1 MSRPAVF
8 LDRDGVINI
17 DKGYVYKISDF
28 EWVEDAKEAIKY
40 IKNKGFFVFVVTN
53 QSGIS
58 RGYYDEK
65 DIEKLHAY
73 INSELLKI
81 DALVDDFFYSPFHP
95 NIKND
100 KYEKFKDL
108 RKPNI
113 GMLEI
118 AVKKWPVIIKDSFLI
133 GDKDS
138 DIECANN
145 FGIEGFLYKE
155 GSLLNFVKEIIT

>member
-8 LDRDGVINI
+8 LDRDGVINL
-17 DKGYVYKISDF
+17 DKEYVYKISDF
-28 EWVEDAKEAIKY
+28 EWVEDSKEAIKY

-65 DIEKLHAY
+65 DVEKLHAY

>member
-8 LDRDGVINI
+8 LDRDGVINL
-17 DKGYVYKISDF
+17 DKGYVYKINDF
-28 EWVEDAKEAIKY
+28 EWIDGSKEAIKY
-40 IKNKGFFVFVVTN
+40 IKNMGFFVFVVTN

-65 DIEKLHAY
+65 DVEKLHKY

-81 DALVDDFFYSPFHP
+81 DTSIDEFFYSPFHP
-95 NIKND
+95 DIKND
-100 KYEKFKDL
+100 KYKKFKNL

-113 GMLEI
+113 GMLEN
-118 AVKKWPVIIKDSFLI
+118 AVKKWPVNIKDSLLI
-133 GDKDS
+133 GDKAS

-145 FGIEGFLYKE
+145 FGIKGFLYKE
-155 GSLLNFVKEIIT
+155 GNLLNFVKEVII

>member
-8 LDRDGVINI
+8 LDRDGVINL
-17 DKGYVYKISDF
+17 DKEYVYKISDF
-28 EWVEDAKEAIKY
+28 EWVEDSKEAIKY

-65 DIEKLHAY
+65 DVEKLHAY

-81 DALVDDFFYSPFHP
+81 DTLVDEFFYSPFHP

-100 KYEKFKDL
+100 KYEKFKNL

>member
-1 MSRPAVF
+1 MIKPAVF
-8 LDRDGVINI
+8 LDRDGIINI
-17 DKGYVYKISDF
+17 DKGYVYKISQF
-28 EWVEDAKEAIKY
+28 EWVDGSKEAIKY
-40 IKNKGFFVFVVTN
+40 LKNMGFFVFVVTN

-65 DIEKLHAY
+65 DLKKLHKY

-81 DALVDDFFYSPFHP
+81 DTSIDEFFYSPFHP
-95 NIKND
+95 DIKND
-100 KYEKFKDL
+100 KYEKLKSL

-113 GMLEI
+113 GMLEM
-118 AVKKWPVIIKDSFLI
+118 AVTKWPVNIKDSFLI
-133 GDKDS
+133 GDKES

-155 GSLLNFVKEIIT
+155 GSLLNFVKKIII